1 MRIALRSRDGAIIGA
16 REVAAPDGCHE
27 RASVAA
33 VFLAAWVG
41 EWSTEPLAAP
51 PPPNSGG
58 ATRAA
63 SAERP
68 RASASNRTTAD
79 LASTAPKPPPPVA
92 VPQPAPL
99 PAPKSAAPPAP
110 SPPPALPPSGPAP
123 SLAPAPASTTAIV
136 SRPKQAPIVEI
147 AGLGFGTHDGNA
159 GTVGAA
165 VSASYRF
172 GSALA
177 VAALFE
183 TTGER
188 ETTLGPGLAA
198 YRTSRLGVGASLR
211 RQRGR
216 LFADAAILPELTVL
230 SLGARGQQ
238 LETTHSATAWG
249 AAVDLRGRLG
259 LAAGRF
265 IPFLFAGGSVALRAE
280 HLTLVGSP
288 ADKTLSRWNLSGGA
302 GLAFLLGGNE

>member
-1 MRIALRSRDGAIIGA
+1 MGA
-16 REVAAPDGCHE
+16 REVAAPEACHE

-41 EWSTEPLAAP
+41 EWSTKPLADPTTTSGADAP
-51 PPPNSGG
+51 
-58 ATRAA
+58 AV

-68 RASASNRTTAD
+68 RASASNRT
-79 LASTAPKPPPPVA
+79 SA
-92 VPQPAPL
+92 VPPAF
-99 PAPKSAAPPAP
+99 

-123 SLAPAPASTTAIV
+123 SPVPAPPSAVATAF
-136 SRPKQAPIVEI
+136 RPKRAPIVEI
-147 AGLGFGTHDGNA
+147 AGLGFGTRDGDA
-159 GTVGAA
+159 GTFGAA
-165 VSASYRF
+165 MSAAYRF
-172 GSALA
+172 GSVLA
-177 VAALFE
+177 IAALFE

-188 ETTLGPGLAA
+188 ETPLGPGFAA
-198 YRTSRLGVGASLR
+198 YRTSRLGVGASLL
-211 RQRGR
+211 RQRGHF
-216 LFADAAILPELTVL
+216 FADAGIFPELTML
-230 SLGARGQQ
+230 SISGRGQQ
-238 LETTHSATAWG
+238 LDTTRSATAWG

-280 HLTLVGSP
+280 HLTLVGNP